1 MAKYYVQSGNLRRVV
16 SSGSA
21 ERAALWVVH
30 QAMQQIA
37 PQFREGE
44 PAAAEV
50 AETVVLD
57 DVIAV
62 SEVGFDRSD
71 ALEVE
76 TFEAFRKWYSL
87 CESLDL

>member
-16 SSGSA
+16 TSGSA

-37 PQFREGE
+37 PQFREEGQ
-44 PAAAEV
+44 AALA
-50 AETVVLD
+50 ADTVVLD
-57 DVIAV
+57 DMIAV

-71 ALEVE
+71 AFEVE